1 MKKTQI
7 IEAGRNIRRNRISF
21 LSVVFI
27 AMLAVTAYLGLDF
40 SAEGVRLS
48 ANATYDAERYA
59 DVEITSAALFT
70 REDLDAVRG
79 TEGVEDAEGIACV
92 PSRVS
97 DDHNTVDIEV
107 RSVPERIS
115 LPHTLEGRM
124 PSAEDECAVDK
135 TLAKK
140 MGYKIGD
147 RVQLAGRS
155 PQTDSLFKT
164 GTYTVT
170 GIFTSAEHL
179 NELILFEPLMLV
191 TRDAFQDQLLPQD
204 RYIRLLVRAKTDE
217 PDRFGQART
226 DWTDKL
232 AQRLETL
239 GSGWKAISTLSTAS
253 HASTR
258 ENAKIL
264 EKVSFTFSMLFV
276 LIAALVIYSTIG
288 RIVDDESR
296 LVGAQKALGLRNGE
310 IFFKYLLF
318 GTGGA
323 LAGALIGVLVAYFIF
338 ERIILFFFGTVFMLP
353 EQVVGFKPVLT
364 LIVLAGIAALSL
376 VSVFLACR
384 RTLKSTAVS
393 LMNGTNTVGRRKK
406 KASSGKGALYTR
418 LILRNMLTDWKRV
431 VVSIISIGGCCMLLM
446 IGFSLKYAI
455 SRVPEKQYGSIQRF
469 EMEITL
475 DPFANPQSPESARAV
490 LEREGI
496 PFAAAYTA
504 EVPYLANGSL
514 GMLTLTVPDE
524 GEDLSDYFRFTDVR
538 NGAPVGIPDEGV
550 LVSRRFAEN
559 YSLKAGDDFLLYD
572 NGMNTHSVRIAGVV
586 ENYIGIRA
594 VCSKAYAEESLGV
607 KLAAN
612 TLFLKENPKDA
623 DALRQELSGTEGF
636 ISLASAKKEE
646 ALFNGLS
653 FMMNLVILMLGILA
667 VLIACFILLN
677 LVSTYVN
684 EKKNELT
691 IMRINGYTTG
701 ETIRYAS
708 MECYG
713 ITALGILLGLVAGY
727 AFCSFLIRL
736 IEQLSMGFV
745 QEPIWISFAASAVI
759 TALISGTIHFFS
771 FRKIRK
777 LKLSDI
783 QK

>member
-1 MKKTQI
+1 
-7 IEAGRNIRRNRISF
+7 
-21 LSVVFI
+21 
-27 AMLAVTAYLGLDF
+27 
-40 SAEGVRLS
+40 
-48 ANATYDAERYA
+48 
-59 DVEITSAALFT
+59 
-70 REDLDAVRG
+70 
-79 TEGVEDAEGIACV
+79 
-92 PSRVS
+92 
-97 DDHNTVDIEV
+97 
-107 RSVPERIS
+107 
-115 LPHTLEGRM
+115 
-124 PSAEDECAVDK
+124 
-135 TLAKK
+135 
-140 MGYKIGD
+140 
-147 RVQLAGRS
+147 
-155 PQTDSLFKT
+155 
-164 GTYTVT
+164 
-170 GIFTSAEHL
+170 
-179 NELILFEPLMLV
+179 
-191 TRDAFQDQLLPQD
+191 
-204 RYIRLLVRAKTDE
+204 
-217 PDRFGQART
+217 
-226 DWTDKL
+226 
-232 AQRLETL
+232 
-239 GSGWKAISTLSTAS
+239 
-253 HASTR
+253 
-258 ENAKIL
+258 
-264 EKVSFTFSMLFV
+264 
-276 LIAALVIYSTIG
+276 
-288 RIVDDESR
+288 
-296 LVGAQKALGLRNGE
+296 
-310 IFFKYLLF
+310 
-318 GTGGA
+318 
-323 LAGALIGVLVAYFIF
+323 
-338 ERIILFFFGTVFMLP
+338 
-353 EQVVGFKPVLT
+353 
-364 LIVLAGIAALSL
+364 
-376 VSVFLACR
+376 
-384 RTLKSTAVS
+384 
-393 LMNGTNTVGRRKK
+393 
-406 KASSGKGALYTR
+406 
-418 LILRNMLTDWKRV
+418 
-431 VVSIISIGGCCMLLM
+431 
-446 IGFSLKYAI
+446 
-455 SRVPEKQYGSIQRF
+455 
-469 EMEITL
+469 
-475 DPFANPQSPESARAV
+475 
-490 LEREGI
+490 
-496 PFAAAYTA
+496 
-504 EVPYLANGSL
+504 
-514 GMLTLTVPDE
+514 MLTLTVPDE